1 MRTQLQQQTIT
12 FLQKLGEKGSVP
24 PQACFGICQ
33 NVFIA
38 VGEHLINVF
47 PEYTKI
53 KENWRYYSGSY
64 VSPVPVNKYSANDA
78 YSSMDAYWD
87 TSFNK
92 WSGTYGDMRRM
103 FACYLANEFS
113 KLYPE

>member
-1 MRTQLQQQTIT
+1 MRTQIQQQTIT
-12 FLQKLGEKGSVP
+12 FLRKLGEKGSVP

-53 KENWRYYSGSY
+53 KENWCYYSGCHP
-64 VSPVPVNKYSANDA
+64 SPVPVNKHSANDA
-78 YSSMDAYWD
+78 YSSMDAYFD
-87 TSFNK
+87 NSLKK

-103 FACYLANEFS
+103 FARYLACEFS